1 MSIKETFEKIERV
14 IDKLYYSS
22 SYVSTQ
28 SSDLKYTA
36 KNLVSLKDAINEL
49 ADIEFIQTEITEL
62 KSSALF
68 KNYKDEDAFNSTDN
82 SKILGGVQEL
92 RIGLEF
98 LLNYYYSLNQGGD
111 SVIQIKLPET
121 KTFDELSKISNEL
134 KKSLELPLLDSNTD
148 GRIEIL
154 TAESGSIWL
163 MVSVGTVAAVNL
175 VGAICWASAVIR
187 KKMAEA
193 RIFEAH
199 AKTLDLKN
207 EALQNLIDA
216 QEQQL
221 KNIVIAEAEAIATNH
236 YDNQAPETIAR
247 LKLSLETIAD
257 LIERGAKILPSSKE
271 EDIKKVFPDY
281 SNLALIESTIKQIAN
296 Q

>member
-1 MSIKETFEKIERV
+1 MSIKETFEKIERN
-14 IDKLYYSS
+14 IIKLNYDS
-22 SYVSTQ
+22 SYVTNH
-28 SSDLKYTA
+28 SSDLSYVA

-49 ADIEFIQTEITEL
+49 ADIEFIQTQITRL

-82 SKILGGVQEL
+82 NKISGGVNEL
-92 RIGLEF
+92 KIGLKF
-98 LLNYYYSLNQGGD
+98 LLDYYYSSNQNRD
-111 SVIQIKLPET
+111 NVIQIKLPET
-121 KTFDELSKISNEL
+121 KTFDDLSKTSNEL
-134 KKSLELPLLDSNTD
+134 RNSLQIPLLDSSTD
-148 GRIEIL
+148 GHIEIL

-163 MVSVGTVAAVNL
+163 LVSVGTIAAVNL

-187 KKMAEA
+187 KKIAEA

-207 EALQNLIDA
+207 EALQNLVYA

-221 KNIVIAEAEAIATNH
+221 KNVILAEAEAIATGH
-236 YDNQAPETIAR
+236 YDDQSPEKIAR

-271 EDIKKVFPDY
+271 EDIKRAFPDY
-281 SNLALIESTIKQIAN
+281 SNLALIESSIKQIAK